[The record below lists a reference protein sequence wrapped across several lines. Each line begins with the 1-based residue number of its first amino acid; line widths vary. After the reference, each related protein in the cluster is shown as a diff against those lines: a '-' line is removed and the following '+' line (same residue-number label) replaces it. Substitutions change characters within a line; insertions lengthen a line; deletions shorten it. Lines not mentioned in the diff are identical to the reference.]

1 MTHPRRNGRMKSQHR
16 PTIASLTNAVAQLI
30 EQNTRLTAEV
40 YEVKRQLRKE
50 SLREALLEVAAEEM
64 ARQKKLAHDVNGLME
79 MLLEKGL
86 VTKNELSEAC
96 RS

>member
-1 MTHPRRNGRMKSQHR
+1 MKSQHR
-16 PTIASLTNAVAQLI
+16 PTVASIYRDQQFMLHEIVELKTQIFNL
-30 EQNTRLTAEV
+30 R
-40 YEVKRQLRKE
+40 RQLRKE
-50 SLREALLEVAAEEM
+50 SVREVLLEVAAEEM